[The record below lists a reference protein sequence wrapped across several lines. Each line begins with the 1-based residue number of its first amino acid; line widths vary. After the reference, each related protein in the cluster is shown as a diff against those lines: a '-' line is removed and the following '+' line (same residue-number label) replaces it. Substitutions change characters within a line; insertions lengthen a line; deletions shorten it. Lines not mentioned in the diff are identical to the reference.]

1 MPHYEEIPLGSPRDR
16 LQSEIDEV
24 VVIMK
29 DNATRVMERGASIAT
44 MDERASQLIEGSR
57 AFERTSRRTKRQMMW
72 ENMKQNCR
80 IISVIAI
87 VLTCLIIYIWIN
99 TRHLRHATNYTD
111 NAKHH
116 QHHNNQTLLI

>member
-72 ENMKQNCR
+72 ENMKQNFASSAPLSNVHSIAPFVFHSFLALVSSV
-80 IISVIAI
+80 IISMTYVNSKI
-87 VLTCLIIYIWIN
+87 
-99 TRHLRHATNYTD
+99 
-111 NAKHH
+111 
-116 QHHNNQTLLI
+116 LLKIFIG